1 MNNTEDKIENK
12 EKEFIIS
19 EKFKFDEAFNKINLL
34 KYISK
39 SQDEMSKNST
49 ESSMDEYDII
59 YKEDEVYLNLKKE
72 YEAFLKLRAD
82 EFAKLKLNISQ
93 EERDSI
99 LNYIKFE
106 LEPRIEELEVKIDAR
121 RHEINLH
128 RETYEMK
135 SDDKKTRRKNTML
148 AFVAGAAGV
157 GLVAHPKTRR
167 ILLNSGKN
175 IAIGAVKNGMK
186 VL

>member
-19 EKFKFDEAFNKINLL
+19 EKFKFDEAFNKINL
-34 KYISK
+34 
-39 SQDEMSKNST
+39 
-49 ESSMDEYDII
+49 
-59 YKEDEVYLNLKKE
+59 
-72 YEAFLKLRAD
+72 
-82 EFAKLKLNISQ
+82 
-93 EERDSI
+93 
-99 LNYIKFE
+99 
-106 LEPRIEELEVKIDAR
+106 
-121 RHEINLH
+121 H
-128 RETYEMK
+128 RETYAMK

-157 GLVAHPKTRR
+157 GLVAHPKTRK